1 MKKPDDVGR
10 QGFYEA
16 VQRTFSKLYPE
27 GHDLH
32 QGPEF
37 GHVAR
42 ELHHGSA
49 VVTSQKAHLHGG
61 FQFAAE
67 HRWKRV
73 AHYLRTKEKT
83 VHRQNVAPLCPFLR
97 PTLFSSSLAPL
108 PLL

>member
-61 FQFAAE
+61 FRFAAE

-73 AHYLRTKEKT
+73 AHYLRTKEKIKVWT
-83 VHRQNVAPLCPFLR
+83 GCRGAPRAPLGPLR
-97 PTLFSSSLAPL
+97 RLASL
-108 PLL
+108 